1 MEKLLYV
8 LRNSKGEE
16 IRVYFIE
23 DFEEIYIEG
32 ATITNNNDD
41 CITLINQFNKNY
53 FVDFV
58 NDYFIEN
65 CLDEMLERQENEE
78 LTERESYLLSACL

>member
-32 ATITNNNDD
+32 ATIKNNNDD
-41 CITLINQFNKNY
+41 CITLINEFNENY

>member
-32 ATITNNNDD
+32 AKVINNSDD
-41 CITLINQFNKNY
+41 CITLINEFNENY

-58 NDYFIEN
+58 SGCFIEN

>member
-23 DFEEIYIEG
+23 DFKEIYIEG

-41 CITLINQFNKNY
+41 CITLINEFNENY

-58 NDYFIEN
+58 SDYFIKN

>member
-41 CITLINQFNKNY
+41 CITLINEFNENY

-58 NDYFIEN
+58 SDYFIKN

>member
-16 IRVYFIE
+16 IRIYWIE

-32 ATITNNNDD
+32 ATIKNNNDD
-41 CITLINQFNKNY
+41 CITLINEFNENY

-58 NDYFIEN
+58 SDYFIEN

>member
-8 LRNSKGEE
+8 LRNYEGKE
-16 IRVYFIE
+16 IRVYYIE

-32 ATITNNNDD
+32 VTILNNNDD
-41 CITLINQFNKNY
+41 CISLVNEFNENY
-53 FVDFV
+53 FIDFV
-58 NDYFIEN
+58 SDYFIEN

>member
-41 CITLINQFNKNY
+41 CITLINEFNENY

-58 NDYFIEN
+58 SDYFIEN

>member
-16 IRVYFIE
+16 IKVYWIE
-23 DFEEIYIEG
+23 DFEEIYVES
-32 ATITNNNDD
+32 ATVINNNDD
-41 CITLINQFNKNY
+41 CITLINQFNESY
-53 FVDFV
+53 FIDFV
-58 NDYFIEN
+58 TDYFIEN

>member
-1 MEKLLYV
+1 MEKLYI
-8 LRNSKGEE
+8 LRNYEGKE
-16 IRVYFIE
+16 IIVYWKE
-23 DFEEIYIEG
+23 VNECIYIEG
-32 ATITNNNDD
+32 ATIKNDSDD
-41 CITLINQFNKNY
+41 CISLVNEFDENY

-58 NDYFIEN
+58 SDYFIEN

>member
-16 IRVYFIE
+16 IKVYWIE

-32 ATITNNNDD
+32 ATILNNNDD
-41 CITLINQFNKNY
+41 CITLINQFNENY

-58 NDYFIEN
+58 SDYFIEN